1 MCTVTFVR
9 SGDKYII
16 TSNRD
21 ESPARPASLKP
32 ELYNVQ
38 QKKVYFPKDPQA
50 GGTWFAVDESSN
62 VLVLLNGAF
71 TKHLLQPPFVK
82 SRGLVALDIIGA
94 ESPLRGWESI
104 VLSGIEPFTLVVL
117 ENSRLFHLVWDFS
130 TKHTFELNPS
140 QNYIWSSA
148 TLYSME
154 VIEARKN
161 WFEEFQEEHPLPD
174 ETDMINFH
182 MNTAGHDTQNGLI
195 MNRDNK
201 VKTQSVTQAVVEKNK
216 ADIFYHDIATN
227 ENFSN
232 SFFIV

>member
-21 ESPARPASLKP
+21 ESPARPALKP

-71 TKHLLQPPFVK
+71 TKHQHLPPYKK
-82 SRGLVALDIIGA
+82 SRGLVVLDIIGS
-94 ESPLRGWESI
+94 ESPLRAWESI
-104 VLSGIEPFTLVVL
+104 MLSGIEPFTLVVL
-117 ENSRLFHLVWDFS
+117 EKESLFHLAWDFS
-130 TKHTFELNPS
+130 NKHTLELNQS
-140 QNYIWSSA
+140 LNYIWSSA
-148 TLYSME
+148 TLYSQE
-154 VIEARKN
+154 VIETRKS
-161 WFEEFQEEHPLPD
+161 WFQEFLIQHPLPH
-174 ETDMINFH
+174 ETDMIGFH
-182 MNTAGHDTQNGLI
+182 MNTAGHDKQNGLI

-201 VKTQSVTQAVVEKNK
+201 VKTQSVTQVVVEKNK
-216 ADIFYHDIATN
+216 ADIFYHDVATN

-232 SFFIV
+232 SFFII

>member
-21 ESPARPASLKP
+21 ERSTRPASFKP
-32 ELYNVQ
+32 ELYSVQ
-38 QKKVYFPKDPQA
+38 QKKIYFPKDPLA
-50 GGTWFAVDESSN
+50 GGTWFAVDEKSN

-71 TKHLLQPPFVK
+71 TKHLIAPPFEK
-82 SRGLVALDIIGA
+82 SRGLVVLDIIGA
-94 ESPLRGWESI
+94 NSPLTGWESAK
-104 VLSGIEPFTLVVL
+104 LLGIEPFTLVIL

-130 TKHTFELNPS
+130 TKHSFELDPS
-140 QNYIWSSA
+140 HNYIWSSV
-148 TLYSME
+148 TLYSKAI
-154 VIEARKN
+154 IEARKE
-161 WFEEFQEEHPLPD
+161 WFQQFQEEHPLPD

-182 MNTAGHDTQNGLI
+182 MNTAGHDKQNGLI
-195 MNRDNK
+195 MNRENI

-227 ENFSN
+227 QNFSN
-232 SFFIV
+232 TFFIV